1 MPNVL
6 KKPARE
12 KQPLL
17 WIILTGLYG
26 GFFLITLRLAYLGN
40 LPTWFASIP
49 NYDKPA
55 HVVLYAIAT
64 YLGHRILRGKRWRL
78 AIFNQGWALPLFPLA
93 FAIFT
98 TVEELSQGLS
108 PNRSLD
114 AIDLICSLVGCWIGY
129 RLAERG
135 LARANSKGMPQP

>member
-1 MPNVL
+1 MSNVL
-6 KKPARE
+6 KKQATE
-12 KQPLL
+12 TQPRL
-17 WIILTGLYG
+17 WFILTGLYG
-26 GFFLITLRLAYLGN
+26 SFFLITLRLAYLGH
-40 LPTWFASIP
+40 LPTWFANIP

-64 YLGHRILRGKRWRL
+64 YLGHRILQGKRWRIPL
-78 AIFNQGWALPLFPLA
+78 FNQSWALPLFPVA

-135 LARANSKGMPQP
+135 LAKASQKAMQQP